1 MAAPFRTYL
10 DLTNTIIRELN
21 EVELTTVT
29 FTAATGIQKYIKD
42 AINRAYF
49 DICTAEDKWS
59 FLSAGDPSNNY
70 YGNTSVETAAGT
82 RWYDLRSSQT
92 IANEYSF
99 VDWENIIVTE
109 EGVTGKTAPFEIHRL
124 QPLSINNWQR
134 LYGIEESR
142 DKSSSQTYGIPKR
155 VIRVPENNKL
165 GLSPIPDGVYKIYFY
180 AYSQP
185 TELSAHGDTVVFP
198 KQYTSV
204 LLAKTR
210 YYVHQFKDNMSQAQ
224 LAEVEYQKGLRSMR
238 EQLLEPFPETMDDR
252 RSVYV

>member
-70 YGNTSVETAAGT
+70 YGNTNIETASGT

-142 DKSSSQTYGIPKR
+142 DKSSSQTSGTLITRLGIP
-155 VIRVPENNKL
+155 
-165 GLSPIPDGVYKIYFY
+165 
-180 AYSQP
+180 
-185 TELSAHGDTVVFP
+185 
-198 KQYTSV
+198 
-204 LLAKTR
+204 
-210 YYVHQFKDNMSQAQ
+210 
-224 LAEVEYQKGLRSMR
+224 
-238 EQLLEPFPETMDDR
+238 
-252 RSVYV
+252 